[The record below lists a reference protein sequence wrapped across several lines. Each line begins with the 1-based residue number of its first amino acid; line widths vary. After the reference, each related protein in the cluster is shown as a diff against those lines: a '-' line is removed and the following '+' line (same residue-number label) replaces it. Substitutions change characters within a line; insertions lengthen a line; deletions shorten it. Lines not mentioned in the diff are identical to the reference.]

1 MQMTAEITF
10 FLVLTKKLILITYN
24 PTQRLLLRV
33 ELLQYI
39 LFGIKFVDVTKQN
52 TQKPPPLPLLTKIF
66 HGFGAAAFGA
76 KNNGFDYFLLFFYAQ
91 VVGLDPALAG
101 LAIALALVFD
111 AFSDPI
117 VGFISDNLRTRWGRR
132 HPLMYAAA
140 FPASLFYLLLWMP
153 PDLSQIQLFI
163 YVTVLAIFIRTLIT
177 LFEVPSSALTA
188 ELTLDYD
195 ERTQLQSFRMF
206 FGWTMGNV
214 ISVIAFAFIF
224 AASIS
229 ASGET
234 VDGRLDQGAYFI
246 YGLLGASVIF
256 VAMLGSA
263 RGTHSR
269 IPYLQKPPP
278 KRTLTISRIFGEVA
292 ETLLERS
299 FMAIFFASLI
309 SATATGVV
317 ASLTWVRLSYFWE
330 FSSNQIFL
338 WTLWVFVAVTVG
350 AAMAPFISRR
360 MGKKKAVIV
369 LGILAFSVSPLP
381 ILLRLLDTI
390 FVFGEPIFCVF
401 EACVEK
407 SFNFM
412 PPNGDPLLFPL
423 LAAIEMTDL
432 ALIVALSSIFY
443 AMIAD
448 LVEQNQVK
456 TGRRSE
462 GLFYAAVTFTRK
474 SSQGIGV
481 FIGSLILGLASIPAR
496 ATPSEVTPESLF
508 TLGAWYVP
516 TLYALY
522 TSMLLFV
529 FFYKI
534 DRDSH
539 EKNLRI
545 IAEREAASST
555 SSN

>member
-1 MQMTAEITF
+1 M
-10 FLVLTKKLILITYN
+10 N
-24 PTQRLLLRV
+24 
-33 ELLQYI
+33 
-39 LFGIKFVDVTKQN
+39 VTSQN
-52 TQKPPPLPLLTKIF
+52 AQKSPRLPLITKIF

-91 VVGLDPALAG
+91 VVGLKPVLAG
-101 LAIALALVFD
+101 LAITLALLFD
-111 AFSDPI
+111 AVSDPI
-117 VGFISDNLRTRWGRR
+117 VGFISDNLRTKWGRR

-153 PDLSQIQLFI
+153 PDLSQTHLFI

-206 FGWTMGNV
+206 FGWTMGNL
-214 ISVIAFAFIF
+214 ISVLAFAFIF
-224 AASIS
+224 SSSIG

-234 VDGRLDQGAYFI
+234 VDGRLDQGAYFF

-256 VAMLGSA
+256 TAMLGSA
-263 RGTHSR
+263 GGTHSR

-278 KRTLTISRIFGEVA
+278 KRTLTIKKIFGEVA
-292 ETLLERS
+292 ETLFERS
-299 FMAIFFASLI
+299 FLAIFFASLI

-317 ASLTWVRLSYFWE
+317 ASLTWVRLTYFWE
-330 FSSNQIFL
+330 FSPTEMFL
-338 WTLWVFVAVTVG
+338 WTMWVFVAVTVG
-350 AAMAPFISRR
+350 AVMAPFISRL
-360 MGKKKAVIV
+360 MGKKRAVIV
-369 LGILAFSVSPLP
+369 LGIIAFSVSPLP
-381 ILLRLLDTI
+381 VLLRLLDTI
-390 FVFGEPIFCVF
+390 FVYGEPIVCVF
-401 EACVEK
+401 GACLEK

-412 PPNGDPLLFPL
+412 PANDDPLLFPL

-443 AMIAD
+443 AMVAD

-474 SSQGIGV
+474 SSQGVGV
-481 FIGSLILGLASIPAR
+481 LIGSLILGLASIPTR
-496 ATPSEVTPESLF
+496 ADPSDVTPESLF

-522 TSMLLFV
+522 TSMLIFI

-534 DRDSH
+534 DRNAH
-539 EKNLRI
+539 QENLRI
-545 IAEREAASST
+545 IAEREAATST
-555 SSN
+555 TSN

>member
-1 MQMTAEITF
+1 MNVIQ
-10 FLVLTKKLILITYN
+10 
-24 PTQRLLLRV
+24 
-33 ELLQYI
+33 
-39 LFGIKFVDVTKQN
+39 QN
-52 TQKPPPLPLLTKIF
+52 TQKSPPLPLMTKIF

-91 VVGLDPALAG
+91 VVGLNPALAG

-117 VGFISDNLRTRWGRR
+117 VGYISDNLRTKWGRR

-140 FPASLFYLLLWMP
+140 IPASLFYLLLWIP
-153 PDLSQIQLFI
+153 PDLSQMQLFI

-214 ISVIAFAFIF
+214 ISVVAFAFIF
-224 AASIS
+224 VASITV
-229 ASGET
+229 SGDEI
-234 VDGRLDQGAYFI
+234 DGRLNQGSYFY

-256 VAMLGSA
+256 IAMVGSA
-263 RGTHSR
+263 AGTHSR

-278 KRTLTISRIFGEVA
+278 KRTLTLGKIFGEVA

-299 FMAIFFASLI
+299 FMAIFFASLV
-309 SATATGVV
+309 SATAAGLA
-317 ASLTWVRLSYFWE
+317 ASLTWVRLTYFWE
-330 FSSNQIFL
+330 FSPAQMFI
-338 WTLWVFVAVTVG
+338 WTLWVFLAVTVG
-350 AAMAPFISRR
+350 AAIAPFISRR

-369 LGILAFSVSPLP
+369 LGIIAFSVSPLTM
-381 ILLRLLDTI
+381 LLRLLDTI
-390 FVFGEPIFCVF
+390 FVFGEPLFCIFG
-401 EACVEK
+401 ACVEK
-407 SFNFM
+407 SFNFF
-412 PPNGDPLLFPL
+412 PANGDPMLFPL
-423 LAAIEMTDL
+423 LVVIEMTDL

-443 AMIAD
+443 AMVAD

-474 SSQGIGV
+474 SSQGVGV
-481 FIGSLILGLASIPAR
+481 FIGSIILGLASIPTR
-496 ATPSEVTPESLF
+496 ANPSQVTPESLF

-516 TLYALY
+516 TMYALY
-522 TSMLLFV
+522 TVMLLFV

-534 DRDSH
+534 DRNAH
-539 EKNLRI
+539 EENLRI
-545 IAEREAASST
+545 IAEREAATST
-555 SSN
+555 PSD